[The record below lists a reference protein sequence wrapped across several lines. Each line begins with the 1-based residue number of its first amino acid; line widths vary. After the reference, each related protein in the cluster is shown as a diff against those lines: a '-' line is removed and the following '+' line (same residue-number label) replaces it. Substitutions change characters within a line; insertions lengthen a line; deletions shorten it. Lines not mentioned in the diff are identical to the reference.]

1 MPRNYKKGRKKARTA
16 WDTYSEWYDKL
27 SAKNPDMFSP
37 KMTKTEFELKLELAK
52 DAGIK
57 NPSREIA
64 RSQRKWEYQM
74 ARRYKKATGRT
85 LTGRETKEERQEVF
99 IEFTNLYGDVDTA
112 REAFEALY

>member
-1 MPRNYKKGRKKARTA
+1 MPRKYKQGRRKARTA

-27 SAKNPDMFSP
+27 AKKNPDMFHP

-74 ARRYKKATGRT
+74 ARRYKKKTGKE
-85 LTGRETKEERQEVF
+85 LTGRESKEERQEIFV
-99 IEFTNLYGDVDTA
+99 EFSNMFESIAEA